1 MQVWFLKQSSLPCI
15 DLNEGHAM
23 LMETPWKIAMAPA
36 GNGSLF
42 ADLND
47 AGVIDKL
54 SHQGVKYVQV
64 GNPHLPTLA
73 SE

>member
-1 MQVWFLKQSSLPCI
+1 
-15 DLNEGHAM
+15 M

-42 ADLND
+42 ADLNN

-64 GNPHLPTLA
+64 GSPHPPTLA
-73 SE
+73 S